1 MSAGETERDLEVA
14 GADALSVLASELRHE
29 TAVIAAHVRDAPGPA
44 RLGALVAAGPAVA
57 GTGGDYATVFE
68 AVREGYL
75 LHFDRPRIVRPPDE
89 DLALLAGDFLYA
101 KGLERL
107 AALGDL
113 ASVRELSDLI
123 ALSAQL
129 HARAGDRRSA
139 SLADLGALWL
149 ASAVA
154 IAVGPGDEH
163 ERAKGVLRE
172 QGSGRPLY
180 AVAAR
185 SAEAAGLDEQLCAAA
200 ETVGFSPPDRG

>member
-1 MSAGETERDLEVA
+1 MSTSEIEGSDLV
-14 GADALSVLASELRHE
+14 GADALAVLAVELRAE
-29 TAVIAAHVRDAPGPA
+29 SAVVADHVREPDALA
-44 RLGALVAAGPAVA
+44 TLGALVAAGPAVA
-57 GTGGDYATVFE
+57 GVGAAYAVIFE

-75 LHFDRPRIVRPPDE
+75 LHFGSPRIVRAPDR

-107 AALGDL
+107 AAFGDL
-113 ASVRELSDLI
+113 GAVGELSDLI

-129 HARAGDRRSA
+129 HARDETATIK
-139 SLADLGALWL
+139 ADVGALWL

-154 IAVGPGDEH
+154 IAVGPGTAH
-163 ERAKGVLRE
+163 ERAKRKLRE
-172 QGSGRPLY
+172 GGSARELY

-185 SAEAAGLDEQLCAAA
+185 SAANAGLDEQLSAGA